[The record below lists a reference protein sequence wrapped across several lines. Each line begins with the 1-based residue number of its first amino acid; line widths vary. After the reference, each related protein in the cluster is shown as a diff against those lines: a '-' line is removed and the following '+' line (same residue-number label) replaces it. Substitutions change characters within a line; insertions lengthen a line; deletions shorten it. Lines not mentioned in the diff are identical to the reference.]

1 MAQAVSLY
9 YRTPPPS
16 TDIEQNHFFL
26 SYLYTTSALRHAT
39 LLFSIW
45 SAKGWGPLAFTTMLQ
60 QGASPYLPPT
70 LSHPEHN
77 TYHNLERL
85 TSVTGISR
93 SVIAAIL
100 AQAHGPWLLHLG
112 PRERLAA
119 LETMA
124 GIYACLGYK
133 RKEVYILREVL
144 GCVMDL
150 LVCGR
155 EDFRGSAA
163 KAGSSTNTGL
173 GIRGVNIG
181 GGSGGAVAMRHND
194 SEEGNQSILGI
205 LKYVCR
211 VLGIDLEAVKL
222 LVPNAEGEDGND
234 KVQSTES
241 VLIDDEI
248 TEEVYGWPELQV
260 GVIREAI
267 AVAESLPGMQVFSSH
282 SLQFTSFVDYPT
294 VAQIALSALKT
305 MYPTLAS
312 GDQYHLYSTSNRA
325 LTTASRRGDTRQIE
339 YWAGKPIAS
348 IAVSP

>member
-1 MAQAVSLY
+1 
-9 YRTPPPS
+9 
-16 TDIEQNHFFL
+16 
-26 SYLYTTSALRHAT
+26 
-39 LLFSIW
+39 
-45 SAKGWGPLAFTTMLQ
+45 MLQ
-60 QGASPYLPPT
+60 PGATPYLPPT

-77 TYHNLERL
+77 TFHNLERL

-100 AQAHGPWLLHLG
+100 AQAHGPWLLHFG

-133 RKEVYILREVL
+133 RKEAYILREVL
-144 GCVMDL
+144 GCIMDL

-155 EDFRGSAA
+155 EDLRGSAA
-163 KAGSSTNTGL
+163 KASPGTNAGL
-173 GIRGVNIG
+173 GIRGVNMG
-181 GGSGGAVAMRHND
+181 DGSGGAVAMRYND
-194 SEEGNQSILGI
+194 SEEGNQSILRI
-205 LKYVCR
+205 LKYVCK

-222 LVPNAEGEDGND
+222 LAPNAEQAEDGND
-234 KVQSTES
+234 KVQITES
-241 VLIDDEI
+241 VSDGDEI
-248 TEEVYGWPELQV
+248 IEEVYGWPELQV

-267 AVAESLPGMQVFSSH
+267 AVAESLPGMQMFSSH
-282 SLQFTSFVDYPT
+282 SPQLTSFVDYPT

-305 MYPTLAS
+305 MHLSLAS
-312 GDQYHLYSTSNRA
+312 GDQYHLYSTSNRS

-339 YWAGKPIAS
+339 YWAGRSVIS